1 MSELL
6 VFPEKLKYR
15 IFREPVRLNND
26 IKGLGTIVSN
36 YLGKSGK
43 GEPIVHIFINYKRN
57 GVKLLYY
64 DTYATYVI
72 KGLLHQGTY
81 NLPAFEKDQKR
92 VDIDSIT
99 LMAMLQ
105 GLRLYTAKSA

>member
-6 VFPEKLKYR
+6 FLPERLKYR

-26 IKGLGTIVSN
+26 IKGLGTIVAN

-43 GEPIVHIFINYKRN
+43 DEPIVHIFVNFKRN
-57 GVKLLYY
+57 GVKLLFY
-64 DTYATYVI
+64 DTYAVFVI
-72 KGLLHQGTY
+72 KGVLYQGTF
-81 NLPAFEKDQKR
+81 NLPAFEKNQKR
-92 VDIDSIT
+92 VDIDSVT